1 MSSQLSWSSPLSVD
15 ELKLI
20 TRLSLSPDIRIG
32 LLRGT
37 IKLKDIST
45 NDILPAVSSN
55 NVTTLSES
63 SASVPLKES
72 QHMNVSESSTTRQSK
87 AVKQQPDLTFSLF
100 DSVIRMVNEL
110 KPFTGSISERAML
123 WNQVYQ
129 GYLDEGGNPGRNI
142 EWLKNQVNEALD
154 QHEGE
159 ENLVGRTS
167 LAGSV
172 GYNQTS
178 PGELLI
184 LSRRLSTSTTAF
196 LPRFWRVLHIKG
208 TSLIWKLPR
217 RVLDAVRYGI
227 SSLQITLVELANTA
241 IGKQIRDASL
251 AAFRRTL
258 PRPPRINSVPNVE
271 TVSDDDIMIL
281 GDDGEFHPFHLTAAS
296 ASSLNKKE
304 EQINVPGTSTVQTL
318 KRSRSEDDQARRKT
332 RVEARKGK
340 KIRTTLQKPKSNA
353 HERSMRATEDLLKLL
368 KQTSHNHR

>member
-1 MSSQLSWSSPLSVD
+1 MSSQLSWSSSLSVD

-167 LAGSV
+167 LAGSIV
-172 GYNQTS
+172 DQHHCVLAS
-178 PGELLI
+178 LLEGI
-184 LSRRLSTSTTAF
+184 AYQRYKSYMETPEESSRRRQVWNF
-196 LPRFWRVLHIKG
+196 
-208 TSLIWKLPR
+208 
-217 RVLDAVRYGI
+217 I
-227 SSLQITLVELANTA
+227 SSNYTSKCPNHRSKLANTA

-251 AAFRRTL
+251 AAFCRTL

-296 ASSLNKKE
+296 ASSSNKKE
-304 EQINVPGTSTVQTL
+304 EQINVPGTSTVQTI

-340 KIRTTLQKPKSNA
+340 KIRTTLQKPKSNV

>member
-167 LAGSV
+167 LAGSIV
-172 GYNQTS
+172 DQHHCVLAS
-178 PGELLI
+178 LLEGI
-184 LSRRLSTSTTAF
+184 AYQRYKSYMETPEESSRR
-196 LPRFWRVLHIKG
+196 R
-208 TSLIWKLPR
+208 
-217 RVLDAVRYGI
+217 
-227 SSLQITLVELANTA
+227 QVELANTA

-251 AAFRRTL
+251 AAFCRTL

-296 ASSLNKKE
+296 ASSSNKKE
-304 EQINVPGTSTVQTL
+304 EQINVPGTSTVQTI